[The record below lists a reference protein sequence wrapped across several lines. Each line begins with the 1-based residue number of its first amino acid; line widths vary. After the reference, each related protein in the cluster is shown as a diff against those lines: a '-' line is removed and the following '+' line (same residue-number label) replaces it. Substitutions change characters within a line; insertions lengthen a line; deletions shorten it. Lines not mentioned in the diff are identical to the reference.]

1 LENNLFIMKKKKII
15 LTINELNR
23 ITRSIEYAKTIDSP
37 QYRFI
42 SKLKSLLR
50 RAVIVLPTEIPN
62 SIITLNTKVSLKIL
76 PTIDKIELT
85 IMLPEDVGVKKNNV
99 SILSPIG
106 AALIGHEVGDIVAC
120 EFPSGFFQIMVDKII
135 YQPEASGHYYQ

>member
-1 LENNLFIMKKKKII
+1 MKKKKII

>member
-1 LENNLFIMKKKKII
+1 MENNLFIMKKKKII